1 MPDGFDWGDMMLQ
14 IDAERTLGLA
24 SAAKARREQ
33 LANLAEALSEDA
45 GVPVYANRG
54 ALHARARD
62 VDAIRALGTT
72 IAPDLLDAVRRV
84 GDVPVLEIRDGD
96 AWRWD
101 PEAVAT
107 ARLLAHERRVQPR
120 IQHRLTEFVV
130 RRTRARREA
139 RRGGAA

>member
-14 IDAERTLGLA
+14 VDADRALGLA
-24 SAAKARREQ
+24 AAAEARREQ
-33 LANLAEALSEDA
+33 LERLAAALSDDA

-54 ALHARARD
+54 ALHTCARH
-62 VDAIRALGTT
+62 VEAIRALGVT
-72 IAPDLLDAVRRV
+72 IAPDLLEEVRHV
-84 GDVPVLEIRDGD
+84 GDVPVMEIAEGD

-107 ARLLAHERRVQPR
+107 ARLLAHERLVQPR

-130 RRTRARREA
+130 RRARAGRDA
-139 RRGGAA
+139 ARGGAA